1 MSSFKLF
8 LKLIGIVHGD
18 CMNKDSFG
26 CVENY
31 SVIIPYKD
39 LEMMVEMSK
48 ELEEIKKQYARLQ
61 DQYAAI
67 RLMFSECL
75 QKIKEIYDFVG
86 NS

>member
-1 MSSFKLF
+1 MYPTPIRIVRGDLMSK
-8 LKLIGIVHGD
+8 D
-18 CMNKDSFG
+18 CFG

-48 ELEEIKKQYARLQ
+48 ELEEIKEQYARLQ
-61 DQYAAI
+61 EQYAAI

-75 QKIKEIYDFVG
+75 QKIKEVHDFVG